1 METKSLGAVLKAAV
15 SAGLIAGAVAAGFHS
30 LVTEPI
36 IDRAIQIEEKLKVAT
51 GGTTEEPIVSRG
63 TQKAG
68 LVFGLLL
75 YGAIWGLLLG
85 VFFYL
90 TNSGQPAAWS
100 ITKRGFFLVLLMGWA
115 VALFPFLKYPA
126 NPPGVGEAET
136 IAYRQWLYL
145 GFMALSVIGTTLALK
160 FQRLMSQR
168 KRSAWLIVLP
178 LYTLY
183 FAVIYLAMPYNP
195 DPVGMSPEI
204 IRTFRAFSLAGL
216 VLFWAVMAGAFGW
229 LCQERKGAP

>member
-1 METKSLGAVLKAAV
+1 METRSLGAVLKAAV
-15 SAGLIAGAVAAGFHS
+15 LAGLIAGAVAAGFHS
-30 LVTEPI
+30 LVTEPV
-36 IDRAIQIEEKLKVAT
+36 IDRAIQIEEKLKPAT
-51 GGTTEEPIVSRG
+51 SGPTEEPVVSRR

-68 LVFGLLL
+68 LVLGLLL
-75 YGAIWGLLLG
+75 YGAIWGLLFG

-100 ITKRGFFLVLLMGWA
+100 ITKRGFFLALLMGWT

-126 NPPGVGEAET
+126 NPPGVGDAET

-145 GFMALSVIGTTLALK
+145 GFMALSVIGTMSALK

-168 KRSAWLIVLP
+168 KRLAWLIVLP

-183 FAVIYLAMPYNP
+183 LAMIYVAMPSDP
-195 DPVGMSPEI
+195 DPVRMSSEI
-204 IRTFRAFSLAGL
+204 VWTFRAFSLAG
-216 VLFWAVMAGAFGW
+216 VILFWGILGGAFGG
-229 LCQERKGAP
+229 LCQERTRQL

>member
-15 SAGLIAGAVAAGFHS
+15 LAGLIAGAVAAGFHS
-30 LVTEPI
+30 LVTEPV
-36 IDRAIQIEEKLKVAT
+36 IDGAIQIEEKLKPVT
-51 GGTTEEPIVSRG
+51 GGTTEEPVVSRR

-68 LVFGLLL
+68 LVLGLLL
-75 YGAIWGLLLG
+75 YGAIWGLLFG

-100 ITKRGFFLVLLMGWA
+100 ITKRGFFLALLMGWA

-145 GFMALSVIGTTLALK
+145 GFMALSVIGTVLFLRL
-160 FQRLMSQR
+160 QRLMSQR

-178 LYTLY
+178 LYVLY
-183 FAVIYLAMPYNP
+183 LAMIYLAMPSNP
-195 DPVGMSPEI
+195 DPVRMSSEI
-204 IRTFRAFSLAGL
+204 VGTFRALSLIGL
-216 VLFWAVMAGAFGW
+216 MLFWGVLASSFVWLQRTRRAG
-229 LCQERKGAP
+229 

>member
-1 METKSLGAVLKAAV
+1 METKSFWAALKAAV

-30 LVTEPI
+30 LVTEPV
-36 IDRAIQIEEKLKVAT
+36 IDRAIQIEEKLKTAT
-51 GGTTEEPIVSRG
+51 GGTTKEPVVSRG

-68 LVFGLLL
+68 LVLGFLL
-75 YGAIWGLLLG
+75 YGAIWGLLFG
-85 VFFYL
+85 VFFSV

-100 ITKRGFFLVLLMGWA
+100 ITKRGFFLVLLVGWA

-145 GFMALSVIGTTLALK
+145 GFMALSIIGTMLALK

-168 KRSAWLIVLP
+168 KRSAWPIVLP

-183 FAVIYLAMPYNP
+183 LTMIYMAMPYNF
-195 DPVGMSPEI
+195 DPVGMSSEI
-204 IRTFRAFSLAGL
+204 VWTFRAFSLAGL
-216 VLFWAVMAGAFGW
+216 VLFWVVMAGAFGL
-229 LCQERKGAP
+229 LCQERKRAL

>member
-15 SAGLIAGAVAAGFHS
+15 LAGLIAGAVAAGFHS
-30 LVTEPI
+30 LVTEPV
-36 IDRAIQIEEKLKVAT
+36 IDRAIQIEEKLKPAT
-51 GGTTEEPIVSRG
+51 GGTTEEPVVSRR

-68 LVFGLLL
+68 LVLGLLL
-75 YGAIWGLLLG
+75 YGAIWGLLFG

-90 TNSGQPAAWS
+90 TNSEQPAAGS

-145 GFMALSVIGTTLALK
+145 GFVALSVIGTVLALRL
-160 FQRLMSQR
+160 QRLIGQR

-178 LYTLY
+178 LYAL
-183 FAVIYLAMPYNP
+183 YLAMIYVAMPSNP
-195 DPVGMSPEI
+195 DPVRVPPQIVWM
-204 IRTFRAFSLAGL
+204 FRALSLIGL
-216 VLFWAVMAGAFGW
+216 MLFWGVLGGSFVW
-229 LCQERKGAP
+229 LQRTGRAR